1 MLKVEKRTYGRMES
15 LNQTPG
21 FIARRGVWSGR
32 RPGRASGKKRA
43 YRPNGAL
50 SPDDRSRRE
59 KGGLEHEGWPSPVK
73 WSTPDLIARRGV
85 WSGRR
90 PGRARGKKRAYRP
103 NGELSPDPRSRR
115 EKGVWNMRERPSYG
129 VVKPDPGSYREKGGL
144 EREKAGTSECKRGL
158 ESRPPISAREGG
170 SGT

>member
-73 WSTPDLIARRGV
+73 WSTP
-85 WSGRR
+85 
-90 PGRARGKKRAYRP
+90 
-103 NGELSPDPRSRR
+103 
-115 EKGVWNMRERPSYG
+115 
-129 VVKPDPGSYREKGGL
+129 GSHREKGGL
-144 EREKAGTSECKRGL
+144 EREKAGTSEWKEAGL
-158 ESRPPISAREGG
+158 
-170 SGT
+170 